1 MEDKTPCV
9 WVNRV
14 KNSLGFLQ
22 AGHRSTTF
30 SVLFCPVVHHTP
42 FVLKPWIKTRL
53 NLFERQGVSLSPLSL
68 HPLKPKSW
76 QPRTFTDTHTHPI
89 PVCLF
94 LAPSLSTGWFC
105 LMAVA
110 YSLQARDYGD
120 NIKLSGFVQLSGV
133 LLQCNQQWNGRGPLG
148 WKHKS
153 AAGQQSWK
161 PVNGRFAL

>member
-1 MEDKTPCV
+1 MKYWVEDKTHGV
-9 WVNRV
+9 WVNRE
-14 KNSLGFLQ
+14 KNSVGFLEAHHSRIIFILSCGSPHTLHFKALNQ
-22 AGHRSTTF
+22 TNAEPVWMMRRISVTSEPTPIKAEEFATMDLHRCTPHTC
-30 SVLFCPVVHHTP
+30 LPVSGPLTVN
-42 FVLKPWIKTRL
+42 RL
-53 NLFERQGVSLSPLSL
+53 
-68 HPLKPKSW
+68 
-76 QPRTFTDTHTHPI
+76 I
-89 PVCLF
+89 
-94 LAPSLSTGWFC
+94 C

-161 PVNGRFAL
+161 PVNGRFAP